1 MGMAIMWRICT
12 VSEIQYLLHVKPLGE
27 MIAGRFDVHGFGYEM
42 KRACVLHIVQI
53 LLDWIRDEKNSICVA
68 LVDKWVGSYSV
79 RGGICE
85 DFGA

>member
-1 MGMAIMWRICT
+1 MGMGIMWHICT
-12 VSEIQYLLHVKPLGE
+12 VSEKKCSLYVKPLGE
-27 MIAGRFDVHGFGYEM
+27 MIAERLGVHGFGYEM
-42 KRACVLHIVQI
+42 KTGLCLVQI

-68 LVDKWVGSYSV
+68 LVDKWVGSHPV